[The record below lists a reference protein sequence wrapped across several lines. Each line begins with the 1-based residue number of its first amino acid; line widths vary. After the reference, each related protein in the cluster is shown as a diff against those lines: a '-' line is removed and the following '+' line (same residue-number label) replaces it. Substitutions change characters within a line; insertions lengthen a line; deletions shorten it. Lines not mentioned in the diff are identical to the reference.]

1 MRALLLTLL
10 LAACDHREAPLRM
23 GYFHGG
29 RNTLLYRAM
38 DDGAYERAGVDVV
51 FRATRSPTDPVFV
64 DLPRRLRDFERAKSQ
79 KGAGMM
85 GRTTGP
91 QIVAEIE
98 AGNLECGMIGESTFL
113 TVVDEGLPWSAIARL
128 GQDTR
133 ESAGKVVVVRSDLPI
148 EGPADLRGSTFGSR
162 ESGPYDQVMVRE
174 FLSSRGVDP
183 SSMVILDQIP
193 PDDLKRMLEDQE
205 LDLAFLHLVNAAQ
218 QVERG
223 NYRLYPGFAFD
234 FADPALSQ
242 SLLVCPNEVVQAHR
256 DALVRFIA
264 AFIRRV
270 RHERSLPA
278 RERSR
283 FSGSK
288 SFGMD
293 LTFFED
299 FNIPQ
304 YSERPLIQV
313 DLLAEMQRLLLKHGM
328 VGQARDVAPF
338 VDNSLVQEAIAL
350 VEAEPDAPYPGA
362 VLTVLP
368 GSPAARLIAVLD
380 QDGDGRFSTAEFE
393 AVAHS
398 SRRAADWD
406 HDADGFIDEAEMR
419 VLLAQVS
426 PLIEG
431 YRGKDRH
438 QKRAAETE
446 EEGEDEGSLNRA
458 IRSFGSKKGKDK
470 ARDEDDG

>member
-1 MRALLLTLL
+1 MLLPLL
-10 LAACDHREAPLRM
+10 LAACDRQEAPLRM

-38 DDGAYERAGVDVV
+38 DDGAYERAEVNVV
-51 FRATRSPTDPVFV
+51 FRATRSPDDPTFI
-64 DLPRRLRDFERAKSQ
+64 DLPEHLRDFERAKSQ

-91 QIVAEIE
+91 QIVAELE
-98 AGNLECGMIGESTFL
+98 AGRLECGMIGESTFL
-113 TVVDEGLPWSAIARL
+113 TVVDEGLPWSAIAKL

-133 ESAGKVVVVRSDLPI
+133 ESAGKVVLVRSDLDI
-148 EGPADLRGSTFGSR
+148 EGPEDLRGLTFGSR

-174 FLSSRGVDP
+174 FLLSRGVEL
-183 SSMVILDQIP
+183 SSVIILDQIP

-205 LDLAFLHLVNAAQ
+205 LDLAFLHLVIAAQ

-223 NYRLYPGFAFD
+223 TYELYPGFAFD

-242 SLLVCPNEVVQAHR
+242 SLLVCPNAVIAAHR
-256 DALVRFIA
+256 EALVRFIA
-264 AFIRRV
+264 ATIRRV
-270 RHERSLPA
+270 RYEQALPA

-313 DLLAEMQRLLLKHGM
+313 DLLTEMQRLLLEHRM
-328 VGQARDVAPF
+328 VDQARDIVPW
-338 VDNSLVQEAIAL
+338 VDNSLVEEAIAL
-350 VEAEPDAPYPGA
+350 VEAAPEGAYPA
-362 VLTVLP
+362 ATLTVIP

-380 QDGDGRFSTAEFE
+380 QDGDGRFSTQEFE
-393 AVAHS
+393 DVAYS
-398 SRRAADWD
+398 TRRAADWD
-406 HDADGFIDEAEMR
+406 QDADGFIDEAELR
-419 VLLAQVS
+419 ALLAQVS

-438 QKRAAETE
+438 KRKEVEAD
-446 EEGEDEGSLNRA
+446 EEGEDEGSLNKA
-458 IRSFGSKKGKDK
+458 LRSYGVKKGKDK
-470 ARDEDDG
+470 ERDEQEW